1 VTLGLVNATNARDLG
16 GIATSDG
23 RRVRSGLLFRSGA
36 LNRLTE
42 ADLDVVAK
50 LGLSCVVDLRSE
62 REVDMVGADRLPNPP
77 PGELIALP
85 LSDPDNMAFS
95 GVTSLIK
102 GDPSP
107 EVPLDRDLLVDE
119 MLRVYRWLAVS
130 EPARAAVGRVLRMI
144 TDPAMLPLLFHC
156 TAGKDRTGWLAAV
169 LLTALGVER
178 EVVAADYLRSTE
190 LSQGSIAFVVGR
202 LARQVSDPT
211 AALPMLE
218 ARPEY
223 LAEAFATAE
232 ARYGDMATYVR
243 EGLAVTDETLAVLR
257 ANLLE

>member
-1 VTLGLVNATNARDLG
+1 MTLGLVNATNARDLG
-16 GIATSDG
+16 GIPTSDG
-23 RRVRSGLLFRSGA
+23 RRVRSGLLFRSSA

-42 ADLDVVAK
+42 ADLEAVAK
-50 LGLSCVVDLRSE
+50 LGLSSVVDLRSE
-62 REVDMVGADRLPNPP
+62 REVDMVGVDRLPFPP

-85 LSDPDNMAFS
+85 LSDPDNVAFAE
-95 GVTSLIK
+95 VTSLIK
-102 GDPSP
+102 GEPNPD
-107 EVPLDRDLLVDE
+107 VPLDRDFLANE

-144 TDPAMLPLLFHC
+144 TEPAMLPLLFHC

-178 EVVAADYLRSTE
+178 DVVAADYVRSTE
-190 LSQGSIAFVVGR
+190 LNQGSIAFVMGR
-202 LARQVSDPT
+202 LAGQISDPT

-223 LAEAFATAE
+223 LAEAFATVE
-232 ARYGDMATYVR
+232 ERYGDMATYVR
-243 EGLAVTDETLAVLR
+243 DGLAVTDETVAALR
-257 ANLLE
+257 AGLLE